1 MDDISLT
8 KLKIIIILNSFSSDT
23 YELYKNNTIEELKLK
38 IKDKE
43 GYSLESI
50 NLFLFEKILENDKT
64 LEHYNIENNS
74 VLNME
79 VNGERTIIYAKPILG
94 KKLSLDTKISEK
106 IENIKIAIQKHEI
119 IPKELQVL
127 KYNGQILENNNTI
140 KDYNIP
146 NSSTIE
152 LSLNNK
158 KYEIISIY
166 IIIQNKKHCINVIN
180 HLNLIK
186 SIKIK
191 MEKIAKVPPEEQIL
205 YYHETLLSDNFP
217 IDYYKIKPNSFL
229 NLVFTSINLKVGR
242 KFGNKKSYLVKIK
255 DTIKELK
262 QRIEDIED
270 INISNQILKYGE
282 IELED
287 DKTIEY
293 YKIQNGSSAHLFY
306 KSEGGKYIFIKEGTQ
321 LISLEVNV
329 NDKIENVKDMLAE
342 KTCKIC
348 RYLNYGGKVLKD
360 QNTLNDYNIQS
371 NSTIFAF

>member
-1 MDDISLT
+1 MDDITLT
-8 KLKIIIILNSFSSDT
+8 KLKIINLNGFSSKT
-23 YELYKNNTIEELKLK
+23 YELYKNNTIEEFKLK

-64 LEHYNIENNS
+64 LEYYNIENNS
-74 VLNME
+74 ILTME

-127 KYNGQILENNNTI
+127 KYNGQILENNNAI

-146 NSSTIE
+146 NFSTIE

-166 IIIQNKKHCINVIN
+166 IIIQNEKHCINVIN

-191 MEKIAKVPPEEQIL
+191 MEKITKVPTEEQIL
-205 YYHETLLSDNFP
+205 YYHEALLSDNFP

-262 QRIEDIED
+262 QRIEEIED
-270 INISNQILKYGE
+270 LNISNQKLKYGE

-306 KSEGGKYIFIKEGTQ
+306 KSEGGKYIFIKEGNQ
-321 LISLEVNV
+321 LISLDVNV
-329 NDKIENVKDMLAE
+329 NDKIKNIKDMLVE
-342 KTCKIC
+342 KTSKIF

-360 QNTLNDYNIQS
+360 QNSLKNYNIQS

>member
-8 KLKIIIILNSFSSDT
+8 KLKIIILNSFSSNT

-50 NLFLFEKILENDKT
+50 NLFLFEKILENEKT
-64 LEHYNIENNS
+64 LEYYNIENNS
-74 VLNME
+74 VLTME
-79 VNGERTIIYAKPILG
+79 VNGERTIIYVKPILG

-166 IIIQNKKHCINVIN
+166 IIIQKKKHCINVIN

-191 MEKIAKVPPEEQIL
+191 MEKITKVPTEEQIL
-205 YYHETLLSDNFP
+205 YYHDALLSDNFP

-242 KFGNKKSYLVKIK
+242 KFGNEKSYLVKIK

-262 QRIEDIED
+262 QRIEEIED
-270 INISNQILKYGE
+270 INISNQKLKYGE

-293 YKIQNGSSAHLFY
+293 YKIHNGSYAHLFY
-306 KSEGGKYIFIKEGTQ
+306 KSEGGKYIFIKEGNQ
-321 LISLEVNV
+321 LISLDVNV
-329 NDKIENVKDMLAE
+329 NDKIKNVKDMLVE
-342 KTCKIC
+342 KTSKIC
-348 RYLNYGGKVLKD
+348 RYLNYGGKVLND
-360 QNTLNDYNIQS
+360 QNTLKDYNIQS

>member
-8 KLKIIIILNSFSSDT
+8 KLKIIILNSFSSNT

-50 NLFLFEKILENDKT
+50 NLFLFEKILENEKT
-64 LEHYNIENNS
+64 LEYYNIENNS
-74 VLNME
+74 VLTME
-79 VNGERTIIYAKPILG
+79 VNGERTIIYVKPILG

-166 IIIQNKKHCINVIN
+166 IIIQKKKHCINVIN

-191 MEKIAKVPPEEQIL
+191 MEKITKVPTEEQIL
-205 YYHETLLSDNFP
+205 YYHDALLSDNFP

-242 KFGNKKSYLVKIK
+242 KFGNEKSYLVKIK

-262 QRIEDIED
+262 QRIEEIED
-270 INISNQILKYGE
+270 INISNQKLKYGE

-293 YKIQNGSSAHLFY
+293 YKIHNGSYAHLFY
-306 KSEGGKYIFIKEGTQ
+306 KSEGGKYIFIKEGNQ
-321 LISLEVNV
+321 LISLDVNV
-329 NDKIENVKDMLAE
+329 NDKIKNVKDMLVE
-342 KTCKIC
+342 KTSKIC
-348 RYLNYGGKVLKD
+348 RYLNYGGKVLND
-360 QNTLNDYNIQS
+360 QNIN
-371 NSTIFAF
+371 